1 MATVAATMRNANWDA
16 TRLDLLVHDLRT
28 PISCISGAAQMALLS
43 AGSGARVE
51 DYLKQ
56 ILSAVNA
63 LSAMTGELLREE
75 ALVCEAFDGGVIGDE
90 LRVLIAPQAEA
101 RGQRLTLDMNALAG
115 YRFAGDAMAI
125 TRVLTN
131 LLTNAVKYT
140 QRGGE
145 IALTARIE
153 RWSEKGENGRCIA
166 QTQHGV
172 SVETG
177 AMPSEANASC
187 AIGTATAVTAIFT
200 VRDNGAGMTQTFVER
215 MYEPFVRADA
225 TAQEEGHGLG
235 LASVKR
241 LVAQMNG
248 TIDVSSHPGEGTV
261 FTVRVPLTQVAA

>member
-1 MATVAATMRNANWDA
+1 MATIAAAMSDMNCNV
-16 TRLDLLVHDLRT
+16 TRLGLLAHDLRT
-28 PISCISGAAQMALLS
+28 PLSCISGAAQMALLS
-43 AGSGARVE
+43 AQSGARVE

-63 LSAMTGELLREE
+63 LNAMTGELLREE
-75 ALVCEAFDGGVIGDE
+75 AIAFEAFEGDALERE

-101 RGQRLTLDMNALAG
+101 RGQHLVLDMGALAG
-115 YRFAGDAMAI
+115 RRFAGDASAL

-145 IALTARIE
+145 ITLTAELVRRRAE
-153 RWSEKGENGRCIA
+153 RGTGNGVAQRRSGGCEDDAPGGRAGGRTEDAGGEI
-166 QTQHGV
+166 
-172 SVETG
+172 
-177 AMPSEANASC
+177 
-187 AIGTATAVTAIFT
+187 TAVFT
-200 VRDNGAGMTQTFVER
+200 VRDNGAGMAQAFVEK
-215 MYEPFVRADA
+215 MYQPFARAQE

-261 FTVRVPLTQVAA
+261 FTVRVPLRRLVA